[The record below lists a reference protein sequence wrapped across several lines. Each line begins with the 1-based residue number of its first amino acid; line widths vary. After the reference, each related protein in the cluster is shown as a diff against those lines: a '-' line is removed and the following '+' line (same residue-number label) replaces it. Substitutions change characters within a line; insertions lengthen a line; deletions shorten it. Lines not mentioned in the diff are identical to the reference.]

1 MIPSPTCMV
10 LRRDLAVEIGG
21 FEEEFR
27 RGFYDD
33 QVFTVKMSLAAPIIL
48 QKGYY
53 EKYRQH
59 KDSITYISENITGEG
74 ERMRKV
80 FLNWMKKYMLGLGV
94 KATWLSIVLE
104 KELLLD
110 RYPHVLHL
118 LKTASR
124 VKDRIVRKLY
134 TRSRVRLPG

>member
-1 MIPSPTCMV
+1 
-10 LRRDLAVEIGG
+10 
-21 FEEEFR
+21 
-27 RGFYDD
+27 
-33 QVFTVKMSLAAPIIL
+33 MSLAAPIIL

-94 KATWLSIVLE
+94 KDTWLSIVLE

-110 RYPHVLHL
+110 RYPRVLHL
-118 LKTASR
+118 FKTASR
-124 VKDRIVRKLY
+124 VKDRIVRKL
-134 TRSRVRLPG
+134 VRRERNP